1 MSSDDVLTKVA
12 KYGKLIKRREKISH
26 ALNRL
31 DDVDMTLDI
40 LSATNIGR
48 YVNRLCDDPDYGRDA
63 SRIIEKWKEVAR
75 QSGVRGGE
83 DDGSS
88 DEGDD
93 RSSKRVGL
101 LNGVKEIVAKRRDH
115 RDDSRERDDYESYSS
130 KHHSRH
136 EAKRSYDDEDEE
148 YNSKKSRYDSQDD
161 SDDCGRR
168 RRSDDEKKK
177 RPREHKY
184 DGGDRRRDDSDE
196 EKWKNKEAEKERTHK
211 KKKKNKVDPSQR
223 WGDKVYEHH
232 HVNNNGEYEVGSYP
246 SLERITDEKPF
257 ISSDHDRSSGEL
269 TDSSEITTEVSPKYR
284 EASSSSEKSSVKNS
298 LKEPPYSDMS
308 SAKNSF
314 AEPLYSDS
322 SVRMSFMD
330 SPFSEKSST
339 KKSCSSAIS
348 LSSSRSSASSS
359 MKESLQSSSSSM
371 SNTSQK
377 SQSSSTSSKEQKK
390 SKKPTNNDMT
400 AFDMMLQSADST
412 SSKNKKKGDS
422 SRKWA
427 DVPLTFSDGP
437 LIMPPF
443 SLNNYQPF
451 PQAFRTE
458 KEKAAAVPLVYY
470 AEYITFDVLKP
481 MLEKC
486 NAEDLAFIESKHDYL
501 EEESGDLWQRHV
513 TKKYPGEEPE
523 NGDSWKDLY
532 FYLEKERAEK
542 LKRLS
547 ERIGKNHQNDATKGH
562 RKAILADAAAPSH
575 IRRRQIAHG
584 TTHSTRALPSAIEIS
599 SARRRIF
606 ETGGCKDEL
615 AALPKAVVNKN
626 SKVGAKMD
634 RGPPKKGP
642 VKKGALMIK
651 TMKML
656 NMKRK

>member
-269 TDSSEITTEVSPKYR
+269 TDS
-284 EASSSSEKSSVKNS
+284 
-298 LKEPPYSDMS
+298 
-308 SAKNSF
+308 
-314 AEPLYSDS
+314 
-322 SVRMSFMD
+322 
-330 SPFSEKSST
+330 EKSST

-458 KEKAAAVPLVYY
+458 KEKAAAVPPDDFNPENMFKPRNERGKVFAGRKKFVTANPSSLFSICLRTLCCHPRVVYY